1 MHIKIRG
8 TILHTPRLIKKY
20 IVLSIQLESSPS
32 PHGPFPIRNKQESA
46 IQSSPIKFYGQLFVI
61 SPFCLVTVLSR
72 CDSEN
77 FPAQKFHFSP
87 KVPERKLHAE

>member
-8 TILHTPRLIKKY
+8 TILHTPRHIKNY
-20 IVLSIQLESSPS
+20 IVLSIQLESVPS
-32 PHGPFPIRNKQESA
+32 PHGPFPIRNKEESA
-46 IQSSPIKFYGQLFVI
+46 IQSSPTKFYGQLFVI

-77 FPAQKFHFSP
+77 LPAQKFHF
-87 KVPERKLHAE
+87 R